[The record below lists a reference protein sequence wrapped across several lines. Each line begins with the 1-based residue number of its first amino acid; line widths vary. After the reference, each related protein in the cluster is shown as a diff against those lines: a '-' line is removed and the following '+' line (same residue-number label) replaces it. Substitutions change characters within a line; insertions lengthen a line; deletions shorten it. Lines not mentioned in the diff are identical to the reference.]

1 MKKSKTLA
9 AAMASLALTG
19 SIAGCTFGPEE
30 NVEEDVYGPPQPY
43 EEYEDETDETESIDE
58 AASVDGTDVT
68 SKSAEGD
75 Q

>member
-43 EEYEDETDETESIDE
+43 EECEEEPEETEPVEEPAPVDSTDSTDESP
-58 AASVDGTDVT
+58 
-68 SKSAEGD
+68 EGD